1 MSGYPGCSFRH
12 CRQDE
17 VKADSR
23 KVVLFKV
30 FRLGACTRPL
40 YSTTTGQT
48 SQQRNST
55 TTIRSTSTLHLAD
68 MSPLGNFLA
77 FHRVS
82 VDRDLI
88 SRNLSKLD
96 AIWKLCLG
104 LGNTTSLRGN
114 YSDGREPN
122 ARLLLGG
129 GRRWL
134 GIGYQEIQI
143 SLLFSTHK
151 REVYLS

>member
-1 MSGYPGCSFRH
+1 MSS
-12 CRQDE
+12 
-17 VKADSR
+17 
-23 KVVLFKV
+23 
-30 FRLGACTRPL
+30 
-40 YSTTTGQT
+40 
-48 SQQRNST
+48 
-55 TTIRSTSTLHLAD
+55 
-68 MSPLGNFLA
+68 LGNFLA
-77 FHRVS
+77 FNRVS

-96 AIWKLCLG
+96 AIRKPCLG

-114 YSDGREPN
+114 HSDGREPN
-122 ARLLLGG
+122 ARLLLAG